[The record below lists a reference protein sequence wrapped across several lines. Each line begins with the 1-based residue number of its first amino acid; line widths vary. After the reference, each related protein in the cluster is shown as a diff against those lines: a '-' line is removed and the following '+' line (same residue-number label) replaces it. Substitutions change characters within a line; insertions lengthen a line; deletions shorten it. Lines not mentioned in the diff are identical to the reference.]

1 VEVVILNQGQDTTFE
16 EDLATDVLELI
27 TVFSARLYGS
37 RSTRNKKLLDDITQA
52 VADSQP

>member
-1 VEVVILNQGQDTTFE
+1 VEVVILNQGQDTACE

>member
-27 TVFSARLYGS
+27 TVFAAR
-37 RSTRNKKLLDDITQA
+37 
-52 VADSQP
+52 